1 MTGITHYLE
10 AGASENSITV
20 IQGRKDD
27 SLNKRV
33 LDTRKTNNNFWWNQC
48 EGYIMEKNYTDI
60 NVTKKVIQ
68 HSIEEVNYMI
78 VEQMLTPKMKF
89 QEHQQN
95 KLGQKYLTIVF
106 NWS

>member
-1 MTGITHYLE
+1 
-10 AGASENSITV
+10 
-20 IQGRKDD
+20 
-27 SLNKRV
+27 
-33 LDTRKTNNNFWWNQC
+33 
-48 EGYIMEKNYTDI
+48 MEKNYTDI

-106 NWS
+106 N